1 MTNYWDDIAKE
12 YHRVTR
18 VSCDHFHYGPLL
30 PGDDDLGLL
39 PRPLAGLKCLEL
51 GCGGG
56 QNSIYLASRGATCT
70 AADYSTEQMTYGR
83 DLAKTHDARITFQT
97 WNMDVLNPDW
107 NSQFDV
113 VHSAYALPFLKDQ
126 GRALRFAADYLRPG
140 GSLLFSTAH
149 PLFAHEWADFEDGE
163 LALLV
168 ENYFVPPADSRQSEK
183 GRQAICAP
191 VPISSLVE
199 SLHQAGLVVTRLL
212 EPLPLPIDKLTA
224 DEIMTQVPYYSE
236 AWHQL
241 YPQLSRVPAVLIILA
256 QKLEKK

>member
-1 MTNYWDDIAKE
+1 MTNYWDDISAE
-12 YHRVTR
+12 YHRVTQ

-39 PRPLAGLKCLEL
+39 PRPLAGLRCLEL

-56 QNSIYLASRGATCT
+56 QNSIYLAARGAVCA
-70 AADYSTEQMTYGR
+70 AADYSTEQIDHAR
-83 DLAKTHDARITFQT
+83 SLAGKHAVDISFQT
-97 WNMDVLNPDW
+97 WDMDVLNPDW
-107 NSQFDV
+107 RDQFDL

-140 GSLLFSTAH
+140 GQLLFSTAH

-163 LALLV
+163 LALLL
-168 ENYFVPPADSRQSEK
+168 ENYFSPPVDSRRSEK
-183 GRQAICAP
+183 GHQTTCSP
-191 VPISSLVE
+191 VTISSLVE
-199 SLHQAGLVVTRLL
+199 SLHQAGLAVRRLL
-212 EPLPLPIDKLTA
+212 EPPPLPVDSLTA
-224 DEIMTQVPYYSE
+224 DEIAAQVPYYSE
-236 AWHQL
+236 AWHHL